1 MIRKNHFLKDFG
13 SVRIKLIFLDII
25 FLVTLD
31 LFLISETLGA
41 WLNLFDKQ
49 QKFGSFFTP
58 LYLYNSNSHSK
69 AVCALFIKIYRK
81 ISAPHTKKTENTLF
95 GTFVPASRAKIT
107 K

>member
-69 AVCALFIKIYRK
+69 AVCALFIKYTEKYLLHIQ
-81 ISAPHTKKTENTLF
+81 KKQKTPFL
-95 GTFVPASRAKIT
+95 VPLCQQVGLK
-107 K
+107 